1 MAGSPW
7 TPHARRPTLAALL
20 GCLALA
26 ALLRLPGLGT
36 QSLWIDE
43 LFSLDASSW
52 PLHTIFTV
60 ADGQPPLEP
69 LLLKSVHLLFPSDMI
84 GRAVA
89 ATAGTL
95 SVGLLLLL
103 GTRLW
108 DRRTGLVAALLL
120 AISPLHVWYSREGR
134 PYALVAL
141 WSVAS
146 ALCLERIVRGDRRR
160 AVVGYAL
167 ASFCG
172 LMTHYSYAAIVVA
185 QLVFLW
191 LRGRGE
197 SRRAFLVATG
207 AGMVAVALTLPAAL
221 TDLGGQI
228 GVTRGFS
235 WLAAPYAAFT
245 FVAGF
250 GVGPSLEEL
259 HRNAPLAALVQ
270 HPLEV
275 LAVIAA
281 GAALTLAGLRALR
294 TAGPWGTY
302 LLVLLVVPPT
312 LGLAAARVMGVAF
325 NPRYVVG
332 ALPCFELL
340 LALGLVRHGRAF
352 ATLGLCALV
361 AIAALSIGRDRFD
374 SRYARDD
381 LRGTARYLESVLVP
395 GDAVVVCA
403 ADVASALPHYY
414 HGKVHID
421 RFSARAF
428 ESAAGAA
435 VEVGQLMG
443 GNHTTWLVLVREWQD
458 DPQGFVRQQLDASGF
473 TPVATLSGVRIY
485 RLGPERH
492 VRA

>member
-1 MAGSPW
+1 MADGLS
-7 TPHARRPTLAALL
+7 TTSVRRPALAALL

-26 ALLRLPGLGT
+26 GLLRFPGLGT

-69 LLLKSVHLLFPSDMI
+69 LLLKLVRLLFPFDVT
-84 GRAVA
+84 GRALA

-95 SVGLLLLL
+95 SVGLLLVL

-108 DRRTGLVAALLL
+108 DERTGLLAALLL

-141 WSVAS
+141 WSIVS
-146 ALCLERIVRGDRRR
+146 VLCLEAIVRGEGRR
-160 AVVGYAL
+160 AVVGYAF
-167 ASFCG
+167 ATFCG

-185 QLVFLW
+185 QLIFLGLHRRREW
-191 LRGRGE
+191 
-197 SRRAFLVATG
+197 RRAFLVATG
-207 AGMVAVALTLPAAL
+207 AGAVAVALTLPAAL

-228 GVTRGFS
+228 GVSRAFT
-235 WLAAPYAAFT
+235 WLAVPYAALT
-245 FVAGF
+245 FVGGF

-259 HRNAPLAALVQ
+259 HLNGSLAALAQ
-270 HPLEV
+270 YRFEV
-275 LAVIAA
+275 VAVIVTGA
-281 GAALTLAGLRALR
+281 GLTLAGLRALR

-302 LLVLLVVPPT
+302 LVVLLVVPPT

-325 NPRYVVG
+325 NPRYIVG
-332 ALPCFELL
+332 ALPSFELL
-340 LALGLVRHGRAF
+340 LALGLVRHRRAF
-352 ATLGLCALV
+352 TTAGLCALV
-361 AIAALSIGRDRFD
+361 ATALLSIGRDRFD
-374 SRYARDD
+374 PRYARDD
-381 LRGTARYLESVLVP
+381 LRGTAHYLESVLVP
-395 GDAVVVCA
+395 EDAVVVCA

-414 HGKVHID
+414 RGDVRLG

-435 VEVGQLMG
+435 AELGQLAG
-443 GNHTTWLVLVREWQD
+443 SGHTTWLVLSREWED
-458 DPQGFVRQQLDASGF
+458 DPQGFLRQQVEAMHLTPAAS
-473 TPVATLSGVRIY
+473 LSGVRIY
-485 RLGPERH
+485 RLGT
-492 VRA
+492 